1 MGPWLDFIFCRVIA
15 GTDAKYFTVAVGLWN
30 MLTKENIQAFYT
42 RFFAGAVLV
51 SIPISI
57 LFIATQKYYSDGL
70 SGAVKG

>member
-1 MGPWLDFIFCRVIA
+1 
-15 GTDAKYFTVAVGLWN
+15 